1 MNENR
6 KSIYSYDQRI
16 ARVCEFVYQNLDK
29 ELTLEQMSEVAA
41 FSKFHFHRVFS
52 AYTGMS
58 ATKFLQ
64 LARLRRASFRLAFE
78 PQKKI
83 IDIAYEAGFDSPEA
97 FARAFKRTFDQS
109 PTDFR
114 AEPKWPEWHLRFQF
128 QPQPSGE
135 IPMNVTIVNFETTTV
150 ALIEHLGPPEKVL
163 ETAGKFIA
171 WRKATGLSPVKTSKT
186 FGIPYS
192 DPSNTE
198 PEKFRWD
205 VCGSID
211 TDVPANDYGVKAGVI
226 PGGKCAVIRH
236 QGSHSTLGTSIY
248 AFYREW
254 LPNSGEEVRDFPC
267 FFHYLNFVHEV
278 DECDL
283 QTDIYFPLR

>member
-1 MNENR
+1 MSNTIN
-6 KSIYSYDQRI
+6 SYDVRI
-16 ARVCEFVYQNLDK
+16 ARVCEHIDQHLNQ
-29 ELTLEQMSEVAA
+29 ELTLEALSDVAA
-41 FSKFHFHRVFS
+41 FSKYHFHRVFL
-52 AYTGMS
+52 AHTGMS
-58 ATKFLQ
+58 VTRYVQ
-64 LARLRRASFRLAFE
+64 LARLKRASYRLAFE
-78 PQKKI
+78 NTKRV
-83 IDIAYEAGFDSPEA
+83 IDIALEAGFESPEA

-109 PTDFR
+109 PSAFR
-114 AEPKWPEWHLRFQF
+114 GEPNWPAWHLRFQF
-128 QPQPSGE
+128 QPKPFGA
-135 IPMNVTIVNFETTTV
+135 IPMNVSIIQFETTKV
-150 ALIEHLGPPEKVL
+150 ALLEHLGAPENVL

-192 DPSNTE
+192 DPKTTPPDE
-198 PEKFRWD
+198 FRWD

-211 TDVPANDYGVKAGVI
+211 GDVPANEFGVKTGSI

-236 QGSHSTLGTSIY
+236 QGSLDNVDTAIY

-267 FFHYLNFVHEV
+267 FFHYINFIHEV

-283 QTDIYFPLR
+283 LTEIYFPLK